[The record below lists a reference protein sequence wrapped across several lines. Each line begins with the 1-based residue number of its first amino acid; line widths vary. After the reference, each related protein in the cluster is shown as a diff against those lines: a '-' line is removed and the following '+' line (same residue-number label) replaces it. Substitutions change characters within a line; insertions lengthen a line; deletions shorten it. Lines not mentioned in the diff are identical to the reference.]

1 MMLKKKIIYLKT
13 FGLFL
18 LPLFMVTGCNLI
30 GAPLSMLAQDQTK
43 KVPAEYGELSGKT
56 VCLWVWADESLLF
69 EYPIIRLDVANHAKH
84 FLKQHVK
91 NIKIVDTSVVD
102 KFQRNEY
109 DADTMP
115 VVQVGKRFK
124 ADVVLFIQVS
134 DFVTRPSGSP
144 NLFQGRMNTQCAL
157 YDCKGDLPP
166 ESPERKL
173 WGSKIEAVYPE
184 RPVGMMDT
192 DDLRV
197 RATLLELFGEDIA
210 KKFYDYQAPVRG
222 SGSEK

>member
-1 MMLKKKIIYLKT
+1 MSLKKMVLLKVAG
-13 FGLFL
+13 FLMIPLLFS
-18 LPLFMVTGCNLI
+18 TGCNLI
-30 GAPLSMLAQDQTK
+30 SAPLSMLAQEQTK
-43 KVPAEYGELSGKT
+43 KVPAEYGDLPGKT
-56 VCLWVWADESLLF
+56 VCVWVWADESLLF

-91 NIKIVDTSVVD
+91 NIKIVDPSAVD

-109 DADTMP
+109 DADSMP

-124 ADVVLFIQVS
+124 ADVILFIQVS
-134 DFVTRPSGSP
+134 EFVTRPSGSP

-173 WGSKIEAVYPE
+173 WGSKIEVVFPE
-184 RPVGMMDT
+184 RPVGMMDS
-192 DDLRV
+192 DDLRI
-197 RATLLELFGEDIA
+197 RATLLKLFGENLA
-210 KKFYDYQAPVRG
+210 KKFYDYQAPVRE
-222 SGSEK
+222 SGS

>member
-1 MMLKKKIIYLKT
+1 MFMKNVFYLKR
-13 FGLFL
+13 FCLLL
-18 LPLFMVTGCNLI
+18 LPLMFTAGCNLI
-30 GAPLSMLAQDQTK
+30 GAPLSMMAQDQTK
-43 KVPAEYGELSGKT
+43 KVPAEYGDLPGKN
-56 VCLWVWADESLLF
+56 VCIWVWADESLLF
-69 EYPIIRLDVANHAKH
+69 EYPVIRLDVANHARH
-84 FLKQHVK
+84 YLKQHVK
-91 NIKIVDTSVVD
+91 NIKVVDTAVVD

-134 DFVTRPSGSP
+134 DFVTRPTGSP

-157 YDCKGDLPP
+157 YDCKGDLPL

-173 WGSKIEAVYPE
+173 WGGKIDTVFPE

-192 DDLRV
+192 DDLRI
-197 RATLLELFGEDIA
+197 RSTLLELFGEKIA
-210 KKFYDYQAPVRG
+210 RKFYDYQAAAKDL
-222 SGSEK
+222 EKEK

>member
-1 MMLKKKIIYLKT
+1 MSAKKMVLLNV
-13 FGLFL
+13 FGLFVIPL
-18 LPLFMVTGCNLI
+18 LFSTGCNLI
-30 GAPLSMLAQDQTK
+30 AAPLSILAQDQTK
-43 KVPAEYGELSGKT
+43 KVPAEYGNLSGKT

-69 EYPIIRLDVANHAKH
+69 EYPIIRLDVANHARH
-84 FLKQHVK
+84 FIKQHVK
-91 NIKIVDTSVVD
+91 NVKIVDPSVVD

-109 DADTMP
+109 DADSMP

-144 NLFQGRMNTQCAL
+144 NLFQGRMTTQCAL

-166 ESPERKL
+166 ESSERKL
-173 WGSKIEAVYPE
+173 WGSKIEVVFPE

-192 DDLRV
+192 DDLRI
-197 RATLLELFGEDIA
+197 RATLLELFGESIA
-210 KKFYDYQAPVRG
+210 KKFYDYQAPARE